1 MQWHCQH
8 VLTSVE
14 VRLILEGGCTHT
26 SETAPPASVAR
37 GWVPGSTVYGLE
49 NPRSSSSLQ
58 LSLGPGALCVREAT
72 APC

>member
-14 VRLILEGGCTHT
+14 VRLILEGGCTRT
-26 SETAPPASVAR
+26 SEPAPPASVAR
-37 GWVPGSTVYGLE
+37 GWVPGVNGIWTPESKIFILPAAEPGSGGLVH
-49 NPRSSSSLQ
+49 P
-58 LSLGPGALCVREAT
+58 EAT